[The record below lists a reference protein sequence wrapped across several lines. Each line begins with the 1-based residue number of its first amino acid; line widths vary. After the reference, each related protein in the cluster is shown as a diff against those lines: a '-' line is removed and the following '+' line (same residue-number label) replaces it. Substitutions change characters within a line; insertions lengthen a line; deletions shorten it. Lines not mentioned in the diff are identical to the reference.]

1 MDASSGPQAAP
12 RSVTDKPNIVLVFA
26 GLLLTMLLASLDQ
39 TIFSTALPTIVGE
52 LHAADEMGW
61 VITIYLLTSTIV
73 LPVYGKLG
81 DLIGRKGIF
90 IAAISI
96 FVVGS
101 TIGGFAPD
109 MTWLIIGRG
118 VQGLGGGG
126 LMILSQAIIAD
137 VVPARERG
145 RYMGIMGAVFAVSSV
160 AGPLLGGWL
169 TDAVSWRWC
178 LWVNIPLGILA
189 IIAAAAFLHLQK
201 HPTAA
206 VRLDV
211 YGIGLLALASTG
223 LILVSTWGGTT
234 YDWDSPLIILLI
246 VATAIAA
253 IVFVLVER
261 RTPEPIMPLKLFRR
275 RNFNLST
282 GAGLLIGVAMFGTI
296 AYTPTYL
303 QMVTGVNATQ
313 AGLLMV
319 PMMAAL
325 LVSSVASG
333 QIVSRTGRYKW
344 APIAGTL
351 TTAVG
356 LFLLSTMSAT
366 TAVWVTCLYLAVMGL
381 GLGLCMQNL
390 ILVVQNTF
398 PNSMVGTATATNN
411 YFRQIGSSLGAAIVG
426 TVFTSRLADL
436 LTQRL
441 SAGGSAAAGASNE
454 FTPGSVKHLPAAI
467 RDIIVASYADALTPI
482 FLAMVP
488 LMVVATLLVVFL
500 REVPLRTTI
509 DHSDVIADSLEID
522 GSNAVALTTAEL
534 AIISAAQ
541 RNEDRGRAV
550 STE

>member
-1 MDASSGPQAAP
+1 MGTPSESSTEQAGAEHKQ
-12 RSVTDKPNIVLVFA
+12 SILLVFA
-26 GLLLTMLLASLDQ
+26 GLMVTMLLASLDQ
-39 TIFSTALPTIVGE
+39 TIFSTALPTIVGD

-90 IAAISI
+90 ITAISI

-101 TIGGFAPD
+101 AIGGFAPD

-145 RYMGIMGAVFAVSSV
+145 RYLGVMGAVFAVSSV
-160 AGPLLGGWL
+160 AGPLLGGWF
-169 TDAVSWRWC
+169 TDSLSWRWC
-178 LWVNIPLGILA
+178 LWINIPLGILA
-189 IIAAAAFLHLQK
+189 IIAAAAFLHLPK
-201 HPTAA
+201 HGTAG

-211 YGIGLLALASTG
+211 FGIAFLALASTG

-234 YDWDSPLIILLI
+234 YDWDSLVIILLI
-246 VATAIAA
+246 IGTVVAAVA
-253 IVFVLVER
+253 FVLFER
-261 RTPEPIMPLKLFRR
+261 RASEPIMPLYLFRR

-282 GAGLLIGVAMFGTI
+282 SAGLLIGVAMFGTL

-303 QMVTGVNATQ
+303 QMVTGANATQ

-319 PMMAAL
+319 PMMVAL
-325 LVSSVASG
+325 LISSVGSG

-351 TTAVG
+351 VTALG
-356 LFLLSTMSAT
+356 LFLLSTMSPT
-366 TAVWVTCLYLAVMGL
+366 TAVWVTCAYLAVMGL
-381 GLGLCMQNL
+381 GLGMCMQNL

-398 PNSMVGTATATNN
+398 PNSVVGTATATNN

-426 TVFTSRLADL
+426 TLFTSRLADL

-441 SAGGSAAAGASNE
+441 PQGGTSAGSSSA
-454 FTPGSVKHLPAAI
+454 FTPESVKNLPAPI
-467 RDIIVASYADALTPI
+467 RDVIVGAYSDALTPI

-488 LMVVATLLVVFL
+488 LMIVATVLVIFL
-500 REVPLRTTI
+500 REDPLKTTL
-509 DHSDVIADSLEID
+509 DRNDVIVESLEID
-522 GSNAVALTTAEL
+522 GASSVSLSTAEL
-534 AIISAAQ
+534 AIIS
-541 RNEDRGRAV
+541 RRKP
-550 STE
+550 S